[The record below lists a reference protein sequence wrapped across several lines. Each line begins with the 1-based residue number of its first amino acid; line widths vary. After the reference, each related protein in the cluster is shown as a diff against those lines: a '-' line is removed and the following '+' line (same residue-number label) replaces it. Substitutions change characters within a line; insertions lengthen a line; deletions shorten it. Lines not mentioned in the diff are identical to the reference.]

1 MSAIYNV
8 EPPTAGK
15 IVLKTTYGDLDIE
28 LWPKEAPLAT
38 RNFTQL
44 CMEGYYDG
52 SKFHRVIRNFMV
64 QGGDPTSTGTGGSS
78 VYGRPFKDEF
88 HSRLLFRHRGLVA
101 CVNEN
106 KPDSNGSQFFIT
118 LDRADHLNKT
128 ATIFGKVV
136 GDTIHN
142 LSRFNE
148 VDTDESDRPED
159 PIYIEKAIVLVSP
172 MEGIAPRKGTNVSE
186 EQTLQHVDKSRRLVK
201 NSALM
206 SFDED
211 EIVDD
216 TSFDVKP
223 SKNVKVPRA
232 NSETTATGAPKPSL
246 QHTGQDHVPH
256 KAAATVGGLDDVHET
271 ESGDIL
277 HLRDAN
283 MKMDEQSK
291 PRVKSKKTS
300 KSLIDVQR
308 YKYVLKM
315 KEQKMNYG
323 SKRKREHDTLNRIK
337 GFATSLSKTVPTAPE
352 VGAEQQKSSDMVVT
366 ARLDDILHE

>member
-15 IVLKTTYGDLDIE
+15 VVLKTTFGDLDIE

-52 SKFHRVIRNFMV
+52 STFHRVVRNFLI
-64 QGGDPTSTGTGGSS
+64 QGGDPSGTGTGGSS

-118 LDRADHLNKT
+118 LDKAEHLNKT

-148 VDTDESDRPED
+148 VDTDQDDRPED
-159 PIYIEKAIVLVSP
+159 PIYIEKATVLISP
-172 MEGIAPRKGTNVSE
+172 MEGIAPRKGKNVSE
-186 EQTLQHVDKSRRLVK
+186 EQALSQVEKGRRIAQK
-201 NSALM
+201 NAALM
-206 SFDED
+206 SFDEE
-211 EIVDD
+211 EIVDAGSFVERPKRVVKQLIITRED
-216 TSFDVKP
+216 TKEFDEEPIITRTHESTQGTRDDSVHKDRKGTEQK
-223 SKNVKVPRA
+223 SMEESLAKRDGKVRKEDGPEKKKR
-232 NSETTATGAPKPSL
+232 STSL
-246 QHTGQDHVPH
+246 
-256 KAAATVGGLDDVHET
+256 
-271 ESGDIL
+271 
-277 HLRDAN
+277 
-283 MKMDEQSK
+283 
-291 PRVKSKKTS
+291 
-300 KSLIDVQR
+300 VQAQR
-308 YKYVLKM
+308 EKYVSQM
-315 KEQKMNYG
+315 KEQRMKYG
-323 SKRKREHDTLNRIK
+323 SKRKREHDTLSRIK
-337 GFATSLSKTVPTAPE
+337 DFATSLSKNAKE
-352 VGAEQQKSSDMVVT
+352 KSSKTYESNDTDRVVT
-366 ARLDDILHE
+366 ARLDDILHDM